1 MPSRSLLAD
10 AFRAYPVHEQQK
22 NIEFTSLQE
31 IPDSHKWAQLD
42 DELQHPLMDPFITES
57 VPVIDLRE
65 PHALQKIGHAC
76 KTWGVFQVT
85 NHGIPTSLLESVE
98 SASRSLFS
106 LPIQQ
111 KLKAGR
117 SPDGVSG
124 YGVARISSF
133 FSKHLWSEGFTIV
146 GSPLEHFRQLWSH
159 DHTNDIIEEY
169 KKEMQKLARRLT
181 WLMLGSLGIT
191 KKDLKW
197 SGPTGESKK
206 GTAALQLNYYPACP
220 DPDHAMGLAAH
231 TDSTLLTILHQS
243 NTSGLQVLKEGIGWV
258 TVPPIPGGLVVNVG
272 DLLHILSNGLYPS
285 VLHRAVVNRT
295 KHRLS
300 IAFLYGPPSSVPI
313 SPLQKLVGPHHPPL
327 YRPITWNEY
336 LGTKAKYFNKAL
348 SSMRICAPLNGLVDA
363 SDHNRVCE
371 YSSEISPTG
380 PEATRE
386 YSSEIEANERR
397 TGGFDAVDSCQCS
410 GGSV

>member
-10 AFRAYPVHEQQK
+10 AFRAYPVHVHQK

-57 VPVIDLRE
+57 VPVIDLRD
-65 PHALQKIGHAC
+65 PLALQKIGHAC

-146 GSPLEHFRQLWSH
+146 GSPLEHFRQLWSR
-159 DHTNDIIEEY
+159 DHTKFCDIIEEY

-206 GTAALQLNYYPACP
+206 GYRSPATELLP
-220 DPDHAMGLAAH
+220 GLPGSGSCNGSRRPHRLHPAH
-231 TDSTLLTILHQS
+231 HSAPEQHQW
-243 NTSGLQVLKEGIGWV
+243 IA
-258 TVPPIPGGLVVNVG
+258 G

-295 KHRLS
+295 QHRLS

-363 SDHNRVCE
+363 SDHNR
-371 YSSEISPTG
+371 
-380 PEATRE
+380 
-386 YSSEIEANERR
+386 
-397 TGGFDAVDSCQCS
+397 CS
-410 GGSV
+410 LQGSGLRIFIGDIAHGARGNMGIFIGDRSK

>member
-10 AFRAYPVHEQQK
+10 AFRAYPVHVQQK

-111 KLKAGR
+111 KLKAAR

-159 DHTNDIIEEY
+159 DHTKFCDIIEEY

-197 SGPTGESKK
+197 SGPTGESIK
-206 GTAALQLNYYPACP
+206 GSAALQLNYYPACP

-258 TVPPIPGGLVVNVG
+258 TVPPIPACDDNI
-272 DLLHILSNGLYPS
+272 DY
-285 VLHRAVVNRT
+285 RFYMA
-295 KHRLS
+295 
-300 IAFLYGPPSSVPI
+300 PSSVQI

-363 SDHNRVCE
+363 SDHNRVKV
-371 YSSEISPTG
+371 G
-380 PEATRE
+380 
-386 YSSEIEANERR
+386 
-397 TGGFDAVDSCQCS
+397 
-410 GGSV
+410 